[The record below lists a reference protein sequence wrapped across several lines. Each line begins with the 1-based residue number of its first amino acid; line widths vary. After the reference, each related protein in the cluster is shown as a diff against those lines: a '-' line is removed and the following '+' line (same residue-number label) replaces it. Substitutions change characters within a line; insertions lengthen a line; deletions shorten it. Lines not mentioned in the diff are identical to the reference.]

1 MASNLYRAFSPLVNL
16 LPERS
21 RILLMYAYKHMRLP
35 DLAAPLT
42 FNEKIQWRKLY
53 DRNSLFT
60 EIADKVAVKQYVDS
74 KNTVAKVPKI
84 LWQGKSLLQLADFS
98 QLPDSYVIKA
108 NHASGT
114 NLIVTNGRHQSLK
127 ALKKLENKW
136 SNIRIDKTFVEWG
149 YSNIPITYFVE
160 EYLDFSD
167 FVPVDYKFWV
177 FSGRVSFV
185 QVDTDRFVNHQRA
198 FFDRD
203 WNKLPFLLTYPDI
216 RATLLAPENFAD
228 MITVAEKLSA
238 GLDFI
243 RVDLYTNERDVF
255 FGELTVYPGGGYE
268 RFSPSKFDLTVGQL
282 WEMND

>member
-1 MASNLYRAFSPLVNL
+1 M
-16 LPERS
+16 
-21 RILLMYAYKHMRLP
+21 
-35 DLAAPLT
+35 
-42 FNEKIQWRKLY
+42 
-53 DRNSLFT
+53 
-60 EIADKVAVKQYVDS
+60 
-74 KNTVAKVPKI
+74 
-84 LWQGKSLLQLADFS
+84 
-98 QLPDSYVIKA
+98 
-108 NHASGT
+108 
-114 NLIVTNGRHQSLK
+114 IVTNGRHQSLK

-136 SNIRIDKTFVEWG
+136 SNTRIDKTYVEWG
-149 YSNIPITYFVE
+149 YLNLPITYFVE
-160 EYLDFSD
+160 EYLYFSG

-255 FGELTVYPGGGYE
+255 FGELTVYPG
-268 RFSPSKFDLTVGQL
+268 VG
-282 WEMND
+282 MNSSHHLNLI